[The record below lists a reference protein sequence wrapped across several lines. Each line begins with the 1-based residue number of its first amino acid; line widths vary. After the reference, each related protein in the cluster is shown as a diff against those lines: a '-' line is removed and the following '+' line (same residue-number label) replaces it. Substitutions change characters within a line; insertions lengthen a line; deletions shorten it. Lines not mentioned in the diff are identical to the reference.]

1 MLLQLQDYIK
11 NRQIVSLRELATHF
25 RAPPAAI
32 EPILEQLIRKGRVQK
47 VAPGHCGSCNQCSPE
62 TFELYQWRIS
72 NAIRSNDKSPQ

>member
-1 MLLQLQDYIK
+1 MLLQLQEYIK

-32 EPILEQLIRKGRVQK
+32 KPILEQLIRKGRVQK
-47 VAPGHCGSCNQCSPE
+47 VAPSNCSGCNQCGSE

-72 NAIRSNDKSPQ
+72 NAIRSNDPATQ